1 MIGMSMVFQAEI
13 IIRQTD
19 KTCKKK
25 HVTMEQHYFSTDSS
39 GKPRF
44 FDNPNKAFIEAL
56 FNCFDGYLIQP
67 GIVAWDSF
75 NSYDKDSRRNEKK
88 KALKE
93 K

>member
-1 MIGMSMVFQAEI
+1 MSMVFQVEI
-13 IIRQTD
+13 IVRQTD

-25 HVTMEQHYFSTDSS
+25 HVAIEQHYFSTDYDN
-39 GKPRF
+39 KPRF

-75 NSYDKDSRRNEKK
+75 NSYDRNVREDRKK
-88 KALKE
+88 KALKG

>member
-1 MIGMSMVFQAEI
+1 MSNVFQVEI
-13 IIRQTD
+13 IMRSTD
-19 KTCKKK
+19 KTCKSK
-25 HVTMEQHYFSTDSS
+25 HAVIEQRFFSADLS

-44 FDNPNKAFIEAL
+44 FDSPSKAFIEAL

-75 NSYDKDSRRNEKK
+75 NSYDRDERKKQKK
-88 KALKE
+88 KVLKG